1 MSLPRLCSLV
11 IVALIAVILWSTP
24 AGALDHPWD
33 GTKLTDTAF
42 VSSSG
47 PNGDPTDGNT
57 DDGQESVS
65 KNWYGWFS
73 NWLNGLFGGN
83 DVEKNEEEHKSRET
97 DSKSRKNDLTQKKLF
112 RR

>member
-1 MSLPRLCSLV
+1 MSLTRLCSLV

-57 DDGQESVS
+57 GDGQESAPKS
-65 KNWYGWFS
+65 WYGWFS

-83 DVEKNEEEHKSRET
+83 DVEKDEKEHKSKE
-97 DSKSRKNDLTQKKLF
+97 KESRFRGNDFTQKKFLK
-112 RR
+112 R

>member
-1 MSLPRLCSLV
+1 MSKTRLCSLV

-24 AGALDHPWD
+24 SGALDHPWD
-33 GTKLTDTAF
+33 GTKLIDTAS

-57 DDGQESVS
+57 GDGQESAPKS
-65 KNWYGWFS
+65 WHSWFS
-73 NWLNGLFGGN
+73 SWLNGLFGGN
-83 DVEKNEEEHKSRET
+83 DIEKNEEEHKSRET
-97 DSKSRKNDLTQKKLF
+97 ESKSRKNDFTQKKLL